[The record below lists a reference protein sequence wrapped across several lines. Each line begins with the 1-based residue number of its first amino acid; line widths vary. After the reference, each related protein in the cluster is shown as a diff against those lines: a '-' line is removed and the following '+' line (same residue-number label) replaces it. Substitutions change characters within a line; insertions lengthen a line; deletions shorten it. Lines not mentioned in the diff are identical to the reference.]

1 VEEISPASRELS
13 CAAMAWRRTVAIHFR
28 FNGVGAAEDRP
39 CGVGICKGK
48 CFRSGRFLEFAAT
61 AFVGLIRKWRGWSWR
76 RFLHRNL
83 WSRPA
88 GVDELR

>member
-1 VEEISPASRELS
+1 VEEISPASCELS

-61 AFVGLIRKWRGWSWR
+61 AFDGLIRKWRGWSWR